1 MDKKENYVKRCIGLP
16 GENLKIVNRQVH
28 INDQPIDNPHGMMY
42 SYLFRVKSLTVLDKI
57 YKEFKVNRG
66 HQLELQMNTQEVIGI
81 SSFTQED
88 YEQLKNYSEL
98 FPLK

>member
-66 HQLELQMNTQEVIGI
+66 DRNYSTDDITQEVVGM

-88 YEQLKNYSEL
+88 YEQLKLYRCY
-98 FPLK
+98 FH